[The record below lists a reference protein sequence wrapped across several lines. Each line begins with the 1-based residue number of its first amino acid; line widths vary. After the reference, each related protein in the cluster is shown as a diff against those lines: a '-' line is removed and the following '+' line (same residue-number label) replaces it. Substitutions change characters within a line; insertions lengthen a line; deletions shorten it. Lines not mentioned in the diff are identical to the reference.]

1 MSEFE
6 QTLLLGSSAVILL
19 GTLIT
24 WIVVWI
30 RRRDE

>member
-6 QTLLLGSSAVILL
+6 QTLLLGGSAVILL

-30 RRRDE
+30 RRRDD